1 MIGILG
7 KSNNAWMSRVGRY
20 TPFLILCVF
29 LSLPTLRLGAQ
40 AVGGVNGTVT
50 DSAGASV
57 AGANVTA
64 TDLSTHVSSHA
75 VTSSVGTY
83 TITALNPGHYDVSV
97 EASGFKKGVQTGVT
111 VEIAKQSTV
120 NFQLAPGTTSQT
132 VQVAASAVSLNTEQ
146 PEIGTTLEPEL
157 VKTAPIE
164 INGMARQ
171 IDSFV
176 FLAPGVQGNTFAK
189 NINGGVNFE
198 SEIQF
203 NGIPVPQPETQGYQT
218 NFNPPYEMVNEFR
231 VDRSTFSAQFGLAQG
246 AVTYNMA
253 SGTNH
258 LHADGFEILRN
269 QLFDSSGF
277 FPTNFD
283 SKGRPI
289 PPVDQ
294 QNDYGF
300 TVSGPVVFPKLYN
313 GKDKTFFLFS
323 LDKFKQNIAQTAIG
337 TVPTPA
343 MKGGDFSSF
352 VDSTGKQIPI
362 FDPLTGK
369 PFPGNIIPFNRFS
382 TLARSILPLIPNP
395 DRAGVVH
402 GLQSNKSPAVTSLPI
417 NQLLWGYTL
426 DHNLSSSQSIHWSQ
440 WRDTRTT
447 SGFDYAPIV
456 APSNEL
462 QSEKTLPY
470 IGSGF
475 LLNYVKTVRQNLV
488 MTAGADWIGEINNQF
503 DARKGVNFPGVI
515 NSVIFPNVTFDGQNA
530 DTNWGTAGGWIQ
542 SINRK
547 LGIAIVNNWLWT
559 KGRNTFNIG
568 GEFRRAYQDDNE
580 CQQCGGTFNFTQR
593 TTSTPDTTDPNFG
606 TYGSSFASFLLG
618 QVDSGVRVFANE
630 LKLRNADLSPYIQD
644 DIKVNNRLTA
654 NLGLR
659 WDIMVPFTE
668 NHNQIVYLD
677 PTAPDPGAGNL
688 PGGATKFGHCVGCA
702 GLTRA
707 DIHWAHI
714 GPRLGFSYMVNNK
727 TVVQGGFYLDF
738 LDGGAYEYGTSK
750 VAVNYGNL
758 LNGEFHRNS
767 TATNVPGYGDWD
779 THPMPDP
786 PPVPFSPSIGNGN
799 VIHSFNPKKDGM
811 APYNESWNAS
821 VQRQLPW
828 NMFITIAYVGN
839 HDVHLPSQLNPPN
852 QPNPSVLRYGP
863 LLGALVNSPGAVA
876 AGIKNPYPEFLSQ
889 FGSSATVL
897 QALSTYPQYST
908 VMNNF
913 DLAGSTSY
921 NALQV
926 QAEKRFTNGISYL
939 ADLTLSRNMSN
950 VDSGFSSFA
959 SLPEN
964 KYNQKAEFTVS
975 GLDQKYLVNLVGTYE
990 LPIGPG
996 QKYLNSKGIL
1006 GQIAGGWQVGVI
1018 ANYDGG
1024 TPFGAYDN
1032 YNPLGN
1038 GFDRPNVVPGVKRK
1052 TFSYNRSIAYFTGKL
1067 KTQPVQFTTNAFALT
1082 APFALGNAVR
1092 NYPSLR
1098 NPAYYNENVDAMK
1111 YFHLTDKVLITLRV
1125 DYFNILN
1132 RVQLN
1137 GPDTNA
1143 SDSTFGQI
1151 TNLGQAN
1158 SNRQGQATFRL
1169 EF

>member
-1 MIGILG
+1 MNPTL
-7 KSNNAWMSRVGRY
+7 KPSRGLSIPLL
-20 TPFLILCVF
+20 PFLILIVVCAI
-29 LSLPTLRLGAQ
+29 SLLACPKANAQ
-40 AVGGVNGTVT
+40 ALGGINGTVT
-50 DSAGASV
+50 DTTGASIAGASI
-57 AGANVTA
+57 TA
-64 TDLSTHVSSHA
+64 TDVSTGVAAHA

-83 TITALNPGHYDVSV
+83 TIPGLNPGKYQVSV
-97 EASGFKKGVQTGVT
+97 AAKGFKTGVHTGVT
-111 VEIAKQSTV
+111 VDIAKISAV
-120 NFQLAPGTTSQT
+120 NVVLAPGATNQT
-132 VQVAASAVSLNTEQ
+132 VQVAASAVSLNTSQ

-176 FLAPGVQGNTFAK
+176 FLAPGVQGNSFAK

-253 SGTNH
+253 SGTNN
-258 LHADGFEILRN
+258 LHGDAFEILRN
-269 QLFDSSGF
+269 QLFDSDGF
-277 FPTNFD
+277 FPTKFN
-283 SKGRPI
+283 KVGRPI
-289 PPVDQ
+289 APTDQ
-294 QNDYGF
+294 QNNYGF
-300 TVSGPVVFPKLYN
+300 TVSGPVWIPKVYN
-313 GKDKTFFLFS
+313 GRNKTFFLFS
-323 LDKFKQNIAQTAIG
+323 SDWFKQNIAQTAVG

-343 MKGGDFSSF
+343 MKTGDFSNF

-362 FDPLTGK
+362 YDPQTGK
-369 PFPGNIIPFNRFS
+369 PFPGNKIPTSRIS
-382 TLARSILPLIPNP
+382 ALARSVIPAIPNP
-395 DRAGVVH
+395 DRAGLVF

-417 NQLLWGYTL
+417 TQHLWGYTL
-426 DHNLSSSQSIHWSQ
+426 DENFSGSQSIHWTQ

-447 SGFDYAPIV
+447 SGFDNAPIV
-456 APSNEL
+456 PSTNEL
-462 QSEKTLPY
+462 QSLKTLPY

-475 LLNYVKTVRQNLV
+475 LLNYVKSISPNLV
-488 MTAGADWIGEINNQF
+488 VTAGADWIGEINNQF
-503 DARKGVNFPGVI
+503 DALKGVNFPGVV
-515 NSVIFPNVTFDGQNA
+515 NSVIFPNITFDGQNK
-530 DTNWGTAGGWIQ
+530 DTNWGTSGGWIQ

-568 GEFRRAYQDDNE
+568 GEFRRSYQDDNE
-580 CQQCGGTFNFTQR
+580 CQQCGGTFNFSQR
-593 TTSTPDTTDPNFG
+593 TTSTPNTNDPNFG

-618 QVDSGVRVFANE
+618 EVDSGVRVFANE
-630 LKLRNADLSPYIQD
+630 LKLRNLDLSPYIQD
-644 DIKVNNRLTA
+644 DIKVNDRFTA

-668 NHNQIVYLD
+668 NHNDIVYLN
-677 PTAPDPGAGNL
+677 PTEPDPGAGNIR
-688 PGGATKFGHCVGCA
+688 GAATKFGDCVGCS
-702 GLTRA
+702 GIERA
-707 DIHWAHI
+707 DIHWGHF

-767 TATNVPGYGDWD
+767 TATNVPGYGQWD
-779 THPMPDP
+779 ANPMPDP
-786 PPVPFSPSIGNGN
+786 PPTPFSPSVGNGN
-799 VIHSFNPKKDGM
+799 VIHSFNPKKDGL
-811 APYNESWNAS
+811 APYNESWNAN

-828 NMFITIAYVGN
+828 NMFITVAYVGN
-839 HDVHLPSQLNPPN
+839 RDIHLPSQLNPPN
-852 QPNPSVLRYGP
+852 QPNPSVLKYGP
-863 LLGALVNSPGAVA
+863 LLGALVTSPGAVA
-876 AGIKNPYPEFLSQ
+876 AGIKIPYPNFVSQ
-889 FGSSATVL
+889 FGRSATVE
-897 QALSTYPQYST
+897 QALSPYPQYSG

-913 DLAGSTSY
+913 DLAGTTFY

-939 ADLTLSRNMSN
+939 TDVTLARNMSN

-959 SLPEN
+959 SHPEN
-964 KYNQKAEFTVS
+964 KYNQKPEYTVS
-975 GLDQKYLVNLVGTYE
+975 GLDQEYSVKLVGTYE

-996 QKYLNSKGIL
+996 QRYFNSKGIV
-1006 GQIAGGWQVGVI
+1006 GQIIGGWQAGAI
-1018 ANYDGG
+1018 LDYEGG
-1024 TPFGAYDN
+1024 TPFGPYDN
-1032 YNPLGN
+1032 FNPLGN

-1052 TFSYNRSIAYFTGKL
+1052 TFSYQRSIDYFTGKL
-1067 KTQPVQFTTNAFALT
+1067 KAPPKQFTTNAFALT
-1082 APFALGNAVR
+1082 APFALGNSVR
-1092 NYPSLR
+1092 KYPSLR
-1098 NPAYYNENVDAMK
+1098 YPAYYNENVDLMK
-1111 YFHLTDKVLITLRV
+1111 YFHITDKVVATLRM
-1125 DYFNILN
+1125 DYFNVLN
-1132 RVQLN
+1132 RTQLH
-1137 GPDTNA
+1137 GPDIDI
-1143 SDSTFGQI
+1143 SHSTFGEI
-1151 TNLGQAN
+1151 TNTSQAN